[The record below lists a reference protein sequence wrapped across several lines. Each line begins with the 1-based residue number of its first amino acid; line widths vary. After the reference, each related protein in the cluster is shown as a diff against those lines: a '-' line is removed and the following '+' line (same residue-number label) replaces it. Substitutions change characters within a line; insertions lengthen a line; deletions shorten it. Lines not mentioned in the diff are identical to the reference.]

1 VKSRTICLLG
11 IAALLSACGPA
22 DDVRVQALPPLKHA
36 SLEARVGLPE
46 VSGLWRFAG
55 WELAPGDSADL
66 SADLPGFGSLWLRTQ
81 KRDSLAGLYLTSG
94 GRAPLVGEARRDSVL
109 SLVTV
114 LAPGDARFLAG
125 ELARDTLWL
134 ELTSLV
140 DPAAWP
146 NGARAAFVRS
156 PVASTFVRIEG
167 APVPAPPESAVVD
180 TAALAAPVASAPV
193 TAAPTPATPPPGLPQ
208 PGTQQPAPVRTAPPP
223 QAGPTQPA
231 PANPSPPTQ
240 APPPSTPA
248 QQAPAATPTPA
259 QPKPRPDTAKPRT
272 IHLLGEP
279 VDSVQP

>member
-1 VKSRTICLLG
+1 MKSRTICLLG
-11 IAALLSACGPA
+11 IATLLSACGPA

-36 SLEARVGLPE
+36 SLEARAGLPE

-66 SADLPGFGSLWLRTQ
+66 SAPLPGFGSLWLRTQ
-81 KRDSLAGLYLTSG
+81 KRDSLAGLYVTSG

-156 PVASTFVRIEG
+156 PVASTFVRIQG
-167 APVPAPPESAVVD
+167 APVPVPAESALVD
-180 TAALAAPVASAPV
+180 TTTVAAPATPAPV
-193 TAAPTPATPPPGLPQ
+193 TAEPTPATPTPAM
-208 PGTQQPAPVRTAPPP
+208 QQPATR
-223 QAGPTQPA
+223 QPA
-231 PANPSPPTQ
+231 PAPSGPTRPTPTPPAPPAQ
-240 APPPSTPA
+240 ASPPSTPA
-248 QQAPAATPTPA
+248 QQPPAATPTPA
-259 QPKPRPDTAKPRT
+259 QPKPAPDTAKPRK

-279 VDSVQP
+279 VDSAGP